1 MTAIET
7 APMYVSKAQIS
18 RDLYSGAWPIGGPGY
33 RIMANHRFA
42 VEDNIRIPEADIITG
57 FKPGPTDEG
66 YDNPP
71 LSAFEVGSM
80 LVVEAEIAKV
90 LSVQNLGRTTLHP
103 IECVDDREGIY
114 SGKSF
119 YFVNLS
125 EVHSFIV
132 PLKEHGFERTPNN
145 ILQQTRPCI
154 GDPPPVEYSGQA
166 LPAIWRDKMMSG
178 SLFFSK
184 DCGDALINAGYEKA
198 FDLVKC
204 RSALPE
210 EITNAI

>member
-7 APMYVSKAQIS
+7 APMYVSKAQIN
-18 RDLYSGAWPIGGPGY
+18 RDLNSRAFSIGGPGY
-33 RIMANHRFA
+33 RIMANHGFV
-42 VEDNIRIPEADIITG
+42 VEDNIRIPEADIMTG

-80 LVVEAEIAKV
+80 LVVEAGIAKV

-132 PLKEHGFERTPNN
+132 PLKEHGFERTHENG
-145 ILQQTRPCI
+145 LKQTKYI
-154 GDPPPVEYSGQA
+154 GDPPPVEYSGQS

-184 DCGDALINAGYEKA
+184 TCGDALINAGYEKA
-198 FDLVKC
+198 FGLVACKHA
-204 RSALPE
+204 SPE